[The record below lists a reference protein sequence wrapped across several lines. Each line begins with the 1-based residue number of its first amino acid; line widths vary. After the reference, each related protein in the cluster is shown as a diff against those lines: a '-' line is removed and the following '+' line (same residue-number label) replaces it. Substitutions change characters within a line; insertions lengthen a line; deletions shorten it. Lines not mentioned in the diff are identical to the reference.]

1 MAKTCEER
9 LFVVWRHPSRAPYV
23 IGELSYD
30 GSKYRFRYDE
40 NLRLARVAGFDP
52 RDFAL
57 TSAFPELAGRSY
69 ESTTLFQVFASRLPD
84 RRRPDYAEI
93 LHRFGLRPDSGPF
106 EILAKTRG
114 RLGTDELGVER
125 ELTLQGQLSREG
137 LPDGDAQ
144 LPGDGTHSVSAMS
157 FRCYVTGWRFHDGD
171 RMLNQLAPGLQL
183 QLKRDQGNPNDPN
196 AIAVI
201 GPGDRRLGY
210 VPVRYSSHVAR
221 ALSTGWCVE
230 ARLVA
235 LKPPPSSPQERAMIR
250 VEISGRPSVETIRER
265 LRKKRSN
272 NQSFPTRLPD
282 PFPGVDLEGNE
293 PIVIGPAPGKVCY
306 GCDQQ
311 IEVSETLAIE
321 LRYLS
326 GTYWFHE
333 ECQKIWDEV
342 RREPV
347 SRLRA

>member
-1 MAKTCEER
+1 
-9 LFVVWRHPSRAPYV
+9 
-23 IGELSYD
+23 
-30 GSKYRFRYDE
+30 
-40 NLRLARVAGFDP
+40 
-52 RDFAL
+52 
-57 TSAFPELAGRSY
+57 
-69 ESTTLFQVFASRLPD
+69 
-84 RRRPDYAEI
+84 
-93 LHRFGLRPDSGPF
+93 
-106 EILAKTRG
+106 
-114 RLGTDELGVER
+114 
-125 ELTLQGQLSREG
+125 
-137 LPDGDAQ
+137 
-144 LPGDGTHSVSAMS
+144 
-157 FRCYVTGWRFHDGD
+157 
-171 RMLNQLAPGLQL
+171 
-183 QLKRDQGNPNDPN
+183 
-196 AIAVI
+196 
-201 GPGDRRLGY
+201 
-210 VPVRYSSHVAR
+210 
-221 ALSTGWCVE
+221 
-230 ARLVA
+230 
-235 LKPPPSSPQERAMIR
+235 MIR

-321 LRYLS
+321 LRYPS